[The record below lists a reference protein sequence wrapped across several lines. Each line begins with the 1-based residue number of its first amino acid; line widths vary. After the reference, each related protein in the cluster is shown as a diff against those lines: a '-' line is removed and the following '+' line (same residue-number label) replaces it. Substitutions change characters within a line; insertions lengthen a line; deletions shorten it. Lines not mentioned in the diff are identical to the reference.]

1 MDTRRRLL
9 ILLCALASLF
19 ILISAKVADLQV
31 LNPSRYLTTGAS
43 QTLRSQTLAA
53 ERGTIYDRNHTELA
67 MSVPKK
73 TIFVD
78 TKLVTDPV
86 AEAAALAPVLQLDAG
101 ALQAKL
107 SQRHAD
113 DTGAMVPDR
122 FVYLARKVEIDVA
135 DRVKDLKLPGISFI
149 DESAVS
155 NPSGTLARNL
165 LGTVDVDNNGV
176 SGIEK
181 QYNAE
186 MTGTP
191 GSLTLERNPQ
201 GRTIP
206 VGEHQLTPAV
216 KGDDLVLTIDQAM
229 QYETESVLTEQVG
242 ATAAKGGM
250 AIVTKPDTGEVLAM
264 ASVIRDEKTGN
275 ITVSGDNAPLTS
287 VYEPGSVMKIV
298 TVSDALEQGLV
309 TPDTTIQVPASLQV
323 GDHSFTDAEQ
333 HGAETMTVAQ
343 ILAKSSNIGTIKIA
357 QMVGKQS
364 LYDRLMAFGFG
375 KETPLGFPDESHGT
389 VPAPDTWWTTSMGTI
404 PIGQGVSATPMQILS
419 AYNTIANRGS
429 YVAPRLVDSTIDAA
443 GQEHPIAAD
452 EGHRVMSTATAD
464 KMNVMLRGVVTDG
477 TGGTAAVNGYSVM
490 GKTGTARKPQPG
502 GGYTDANG
510 GMKYESTFVGVVP
523 AEAPA
528 LSVIVVIDE
537 PSGGNYTGGAV
548 SAPAFSKIAAFGLRQ
563 FSVPP
568 PVTDI
573 ANGGV
578 PVPPL
583 TTGHSA
589 ATVLPNGK
597 FRAVTAAEAAAA
609 TTPTTTPTKK
619 RTTTT
624 TTGST
629 PPSTKS
635 PPTTKK
641 P

>member
-1 MDTRRRLL
+1 MFVL
-9 ILLCALASLF
+9 IA
-19 ILISAKVADLQV
+19 AKVADLQV
-31 LNPSRYLTTGAS
+31 VSPSRYLTTGES
-43 QTLRSQTLAA
+43 QTVRSTTLAA
-53 ERGTIYDRNHTELA
+53 ERGTIFDRNHTELA

-86 AEAAALAPVLQLDAG
+86 AEAAALAPVLQLDEG

-107 SQRHAD
+107 TQRHVD

-122 FVYLARKVEIDVA
+122 FVYLARKIELDVA
-135 DRVKDLKLPGISFI
+135 DRVAAMKLPGISFI
-149 DESAVS
+149 DESAVA

-165 LGTVDVDNNGV
+165 LGTVDIDNKGI
-176 SGIEK
+176 SGLEK
-181 QYNAE
+181 QYDQE

-229 QYETESVLTEQVG
+229 QYETESVLAEQVG
-242 ATAAKGGM
+242 AVAAKGGM
-250 AIVTKPDTGEVLAM
+250 AIVTKPETGVV
-264 ASVIRDEKTGN
+264 S
-275 ITVSGDNAPLTS
+275 VSGDNAPVTS

-298 TVSDALEQGLV
+298 TVTDALERGLV
-309 TPDTTIQVPASLQV
+309 TPQTTIEVPGSLQV
-323 GDHSFTDAEQ
+323 GDHAFSDAEP
-333 HGAETMTVAQ
+333 HGTETMSVAQ

-357 QMVGKQS
+357 QKIGKQS

-375 KETPLGFPDESHGT
+375 QRTTLDFPAESSGT
-389 VPAPDTWWTTSMGTI
+389 IPAPDTWWTTSMGTI
-404 PIGQGVSATPMQILS
+404 PIGQGVSATPMQVLS
-419 AYNTIANRGS
+419 AYNTIANRGTQ
-429 YVAPRLVDSTIDAA
+429 VAPRLVDATIDAD
-443 GQEHPIAAD
+443 GQEHPVARD

-464 KMNVMLRGVVTDG
+464 KMNLMLRGVVTDG

-490 GKTGTARKPQPG
+490 GKTGTARKPQAG
-502 GGYTDANG
+502 GGYTDASG
-510 GMKYESTFVGVVP
+510 ITRYESTFVGVVP

-537 PSGGNYTGGAV
+537 PSGGNYTGGTVA
-548 SAPAFSKIAAFGLRQ
+548 APAFSKIAAFGLRQ

-573 ANGGV
+573 AAGGA
-578 PVPPL
+578 PVPRL
-583 TTGHSA
+583 SAGHSS
-589 ATVLPNGK
+589 ATVLPDGK
-597 FRAVTAAEAAAA
+597 LRAVAAGPAESAVE
-609 TTPTTTPTKK
+609 TPTTTVAPAK
-619 RTTTT
+619 RSTTSTT
-624 TTGST
+624 AKPLTS
-629 PPSTKS
+629 
-635 PPTTKK
+635 KK

>member
-1 MDTRRRLL
+1 V
-9 ILLCALASLF
+9 IIA
-19 ILISAKVADLQV
+19 AKVADLQV
-31 LNPSRYLTTGAS
+31 VNPTRYLTTGTS

-67 MSVPKK
+67 MSVPMK
-73 TIFVD
+73 TIFAD
-78 TKLVTDPV
+78 TKLVADPV
-86 AEAAALAPVLQLDAG
+86 AEAAALAPVLHLDAG

-122 FVYLARKVEIDVA
+122 FVYLARKVEVDVA
-135 DRVKDLKLPGISFI
+135 DRVKDLKLAGISFI
-149 DESAVS
+149 DESSVA

-176 SGIEK
+176 SGLEK

-229 QYETESVLTEQVG
+229 QYETESVLAEQVG
-242 ATAAKGGM
+242 VTSAKGGM

-275 ITVSGDNAPLTS
+275 ITVSGDNAPVTS

-309 TPDTTIQVPASLQV
+309 TPDTTIQVPGSLQV
-323 GDHSFTDAEQ
+323 GDHSFTDAEA

-375 KETPLGFPDESHGT
+375 KETALGFPDESHGT

-404 PIGQGVSATPMQILS
+404 PIGQGVSATPMQVLS
-419 AYNTIANRGS
+419 AYNTIANRGT
-429 YVAPRLVDSTIDAA
+429 YVAPRLVDSTIDSG
-443 GQEHPIAAD
+443 GQEHPIGSD

-464 KMNVMLRGVVTDG
+464 KMNLMLRGVVTDG
-477 TGGTAAVNGYSVM
+477 TGETAAVNGYSVM
-490 GKTGTARKPQPG
+490 GKTGTARKPQAG
-502 GGYTDANG
+502 GGYVDAAG
-510 GMKYESTFVGVVP
+510 GTKYESTFVGVVP

-537 PSGGNYTGGAV
+537 PAGGNYTGGAV
-548 SAPAFSKIAAFGLRQ
+548 AAPAFSKIAAFGLRQ

-578 PVPPL
+578 PVGPL
-583 TTGHSA
+583 SAGHTG

-597 FRAVTAAEAAAA
+597 LRASAAGAAQAA
-609 TTPTTTPTKK
+609 VMP
-619 RTTTT
+619 TTTT
-624 TTGST
+624 TAPSKKSTGKATTTTSGSS